1 MRDLIADR
9 EKDFARGF
17 TEHLIEYALVRPF
30 GFIDENLA
38 LEIMA
43 AAKTKSYSENE
54 FIKALVLSES
64 FHRK

>member
-1 MRDLIADR
+1 
-9 EKDFARGF
+9 G
-17 TEHLIEYALVRPF
+17 RPF

-43 AAKTKSYSENE
+43 AAKTRSYSVNE
-54 FIKALVLSES
+54 FIQALVLSES